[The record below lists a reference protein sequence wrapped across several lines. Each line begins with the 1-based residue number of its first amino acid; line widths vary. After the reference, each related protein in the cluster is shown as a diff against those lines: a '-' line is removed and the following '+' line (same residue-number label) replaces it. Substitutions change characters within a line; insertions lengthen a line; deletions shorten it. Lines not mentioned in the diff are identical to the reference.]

1 MEGGLDE
8 HSRSA
13 LHGISE
19 YLVHGFAQQA
29 HRSAWT
35 QVGVCAD
42 LPRHEVFAECL
53 RCRFL

>member
-13 LHGISE
+13 LHDISE
-19 YLVHGFAQQA
+19 YLVHSLHRQA

-42 LPRHEVFAECL
+42 LPRHEVLAECL
-53 RCRFL
+53 RRCFL